1 MIMSKDRP
9 LCRISSKH
17 GYLDSDFVCG
27 IHIIPLLMRM
37 RYPYVMY
44 FELIIKTNKQ
54 FLCVCIT
61 YTQRILSIKPGVTMR
76 ISARN
81 SINGTITSITKGP
94 VNSEVVLDIGNGVLL
109 TSVITT
115 HAVENLGLKE
125 GNTAWAV
132 IKSSEVMIAV
142 D

>member
-1 MIMSKDRP
+1 
-9 LCRISSKH
+9 
-17 GYLDSDFVCG
+17 
-27 IHIIPLLMRM
+27 MR
-37 RYPYVMY
+37 V
-44 FELIIKTNKQ
+44 
-54 FLCVCIT
+54 
-61 YTQRILSIKPGVTMR
+61 
-76 ISARN
+76 SARN
-81 SINGTITSITKGP
+81 SIKGTIKSITKGP

-125 GNTAWAV
+125 GNTAWAL